1 MARKEGL
8 RPIGESLKPIIER
21 IRKEREERRKKN
33 KPIRTQPKL
42 PGMKKGGAVEPKYS
56 VEDEVKSRMKKE
68 TPRTGY
74 GIGLS
79 PVTQMRRY
87 LHRKRIKKERARD
100 DAKVNKKAKGGSM
113 ENPKKVD
120 RIVGRLNDKKK
131 SPADKARKLL
141 KKAAAVGA
149 VGGPLGAV
157 AGLAKLGRA
166 AAGKKSKDPYKDKR
180 SPGRPG
186 GRGKKEDKRRK
197 IRYMTPVAKKAQ
209 GGIAFGGEKRIP
221 GSGAAFRG
229 TGFKGIF

>member
-21 IRKEREERRKKN
+21 IKKQREERRRKN

-79 PVTQMRRY
+79 PVTQMRR
-87 LHRKRIKKERARD
+87 
-100 DAKVNKKAKGGSM
+100 
-113 ENPKKVD
+113 
-120 RIVGRLNDKKK
+120 
-131 SPADKARKLL
+131 KLSG
-141 KKAAAVGA
+141 KAAGA
-149 VGGPLGAV
+149 GALGAV
-157 AGLAKLGRA
+157 PGMIAGLSKLGRDA
-166 AAGKKSKDPYKDKR
+166 ADLKRKDPNKDKR

-197 IRYMTPVAKKAQ
+197 IRYMTPLAKKAQ
-209 GGIAFGGEKRIP
+209 GGMAFGGEKRIP

>member
-21 IRKEREERRKKN
+21 IKKEREERRKKN

-42 PGMKKGGAVEPKYS
+42 PGMKKGGSTEPEYT
-56 VEDEVKSRMKKE
+56 VEDEVKSRMRKE

-74 GIGLS
+74 GIGVS

-100 DAKVNKKAKGGSM
+100 DAKVNKKAKGG
-113 ENPKKVD
+113 VL
-120 RIVGRLNDKKK
+120 GR
-131 SPADKARKLL
+131 
-141 KKAAAVGA
+141 
-149 VGGPLGAV
+149 
-157 AGLAKLGRA
+157 GLAP
-166 AAGKKSKDPYKDKR
+166 KSKDPNKEKR

-186 GRGKKEDKRRK
+186 GKGKKEDKRRK
-197 IRYMTPVAKKAQ
+197 IKYMTPLAKKA
-209 GGIAFGGEKRIP
+209 GGSIAFGGEKRIP

>member
-21 IRKEREERRKKN
+21 IKKEREERRKKN

-42 PGMKKGGAVEPKYS
+42 PGMKKGGSTEPKYS
-56 VEDEVKSRMKKE
+56 VKDEVKDRMRKE

-79 PVTQMRRY
+79 PVTQLRRH

-100 DAKVNKKAKGGSM
+100 KAKT
-113 ENPKKVD
+113 KKM
-120 RIVGRLNDKKK
+120 K
-131 SPADKARKLL
+131 
-141 KKAAAVGA
+141 
-149 VGGPLGAV
+149 
-157 AGLAKLGRA
+157 
-166 AAGKKSKDPYKDKR
+166 
-180 SPGRPG
+180 
-186 GRGKKEDKRRK
+186 
-197 IRYMTPVAKKAQ
+197 Q

-221 GSGAAFRG
+221 GSGAATKG